1 MRNYFQL
8 ADKSKDNIVSEHE
21 ATAFLEKINIKVK
34 KDKLKAL
41 YKVNKPIC
49 WVFGFNNSINFV
61 KESRC
66 QS

>member
-34 KDKLKAL
+34 KDKLKSL
-41 YKVNKPIC
+41 YKVNKLLCWIFVSDKPIY
-49 WVFGFNNSINFV
+49 FA
-61 KESRC
+61 
-66 QS
+66 